1 MNSGSS
7 GLRRLATRTVIV
19 LVLLG
24 GAAAVG
30 LHFATKALK
39 TQVQQ
44 ALGAD
49 SEVGDMTVGWSAIEV
64 RGVRIHA
71 PQGWPASD
79 TLRAQHI
86 VVTPDLRSLLSAKI
100 HISSITVDDAYLS
113 VWRTREGRLRLLPS
127 LLENKKPATAGAS
140 SSTAPTVQI
149 GAIELRGGVV
159 EFFDSSVSA
168 RTNPGPHKL
177 RLEQLQ
183 VNVDDLQVP
192 ALAGRTGLKLDGI
205 IKGVQRDGALSLH
218 GWAELAD
225 KNSELTTKLH
235 GIDLLVLQPYLIKAS
250 ETGVKRGTLDLNLTS
265 NVRANRLHAPG
276 TVTLTGLELSP
287 SSGTFATYMGV
298 PRQAVVAALKNRND
312 QIAVSFTLE
321 GNLDDPQFS
330 LNDSFAKRVG
340 TAAAETLG
348 ISIEGLTRNVGN
360 AAEGLGNTVKKL
372 FGK

>member
-1 MNSGSS
+1 MANDRF
-7 GLRRLATRTVIV
+7 RRLATRTAIV
-19 LVLLG
+19 LVILG

-49 SEVGDMTVGWSAIEV
+49 SEVGDIMVGWSTIEV

-71 PQGWPASD
+71 PQGWPAAD
-79 TLRAQHI
+79 TLRAQRI

-100 HISSITVDDAYLS
+100 HVSSITVDDAYVS
-113 VWRTREGRLRLLPS
+113 VWRTREGKLRLLPS
-127 LLENKKPATAGAS
+127 LLENRKPAASGAS
-140 SSTAPTVQI
+140 SSSAPAVQI
-149 GAIELRGGVV
+149 GSIELRGGVV
-159 EFFDSSVSA
+159 EFFDASVSA
-168 RTNPGPHKL
+168 RANPGPHKL
-177 RLEQLQ
+177 RLEQMQ
-183 VNVDDLQVP
+183 VNVDDLQIP
-192 ALAGRTGLKLDGI
+192 ALSGRTKLKLDGI
-205 IKGVQRDGALSLH
+205 IKGVQRDGALSLR

-250 ETGVKRGTLDLNLTS
+250 ETGVKRGTLDLDLTS

-287 SSGTFATYMGV
+287 SSGAFGTFMGV

-312 QIAVSFTLE
+312 QIAVSFALE

-348 ISIEGLTRNVGN
+348 ISIEGLTRNVGT

>member
-1 MNSGSS
+1 MNSSS
-7 GLRRLATRTVIV
+7 GGLRRLATRTAIV
-19 LVLLG
+19 LVILG

-49 SEVGDMTVGWSAIEV
+49 SEVGDIAVGWSAIEV

-71 PQGWPASD
+71 PQGWPAPD
-79 TLRAQHI
+79 TLRAQRI

-140 SSTAPTVQI
+140 SSTSPTVQI

-183 VNVDDLQVP
+183 VSVDDLQVP
-192 ALAGRTGLKLDGI
+192 ALAGRTKLKLDGT

-276 TVTLTGLELSP
+276 TVTLTGLELAP
-287 SSGTFATYMGV
+287 SSGTFATFMGV

-312 QIAVSFTLE
+312 QIAVSFALE